1 MTSRRLDRARWTRC
15 VGAVDCPTMTD
26 YLVRPAQAP
35 LRGVVRVPSDKSIG
49 HRAVILGALADG
61 TSTIRRFSFGEDN
74 VSTLGCFAAMGVA
87 HEIVERHGGVLGG
100 TIRVHGVG
108 LFGLQPPKDGAP
120 LDCGNSGTTMRLLAG
135 LLAAQQFG
143 SVLVGD
149 ASLSRRP
156 MRRVLAPLRERGAHC
171 RGEKHP
177 SRDDETAPIRIAPLV
192 EGEHLGEATLRLRVP
207 SAQVK
212 SAMLLSGLYAHG
224 ATTVEEPTLS
234 RDHTERMLE
243 EAGVPIRRLG
253 SIVMIDPA
261 GWDGR
266 IAPFELE
273 VPGDLSAAAFV
284 IVAANIVAGS
294 QVRVV
299 DVGVNPTRTGA
310 LDVLRAMG
318 GGAQIVPKGERGAEP
333 VATLEIAAAVDAS
346 GDGLIETP
354 IGGELVA
361 RGIDE
366 IPVLCV
372 AAALA
377 KGTTVIRDAQEL
389 RVKESDRLAAMA
401 KVLGAFGVSA
411 RELPD
416 GLEIDGRPG
425 ATLCAATVDSE
436 GDHRIAMSAALLALK
451 ADGPSRVRDV
461 DCVATSF
468 PGFAKMLRDLG
479 ADIEEIPSIDA

>member
-1 MTSRRLDRARWTRC
+1 
-15 VGAVDCPTMTD
+15 MTD
-26 YLVRPAQAP
+26 FLVHPATGP

-49 HRAVILGALADG
+49 HRAVILAALSEG
-61 TSTIRRFSFGEDN
+61 PCVIRRFSFGEDN
-74 VSTLGCFAAMGVA
+74 VSTLACFEAMGVR
-87 HEIVERHGGVLGG
+87 HEILEEAKVGRGG

-108 LFGLQPPKDGAP
+108 LFGLSAPRDGKP
-120 LDCGNSGTTMRLLAG
+120 LDCGNSGTTMRLLSG
-135 LLAAQQFG
+135 LLAAQHFG

-149 ASLSRRP
+149 ASLAKRP
-156 MRRVLAPLRERGAHC
+156 MRRVLGPLRERGAHC

-177 SRDDETAPIRIAPLV
+177 TKDDETAPIRIAPLV
-192 EGEHLGEATLRLRVP
+192 EGEHLGPSTLRLKVP

-224 ATTVEEPTLS
+224 LTVVEEPTLS

-243 EAGVPIRRLG
+243 EAGVPLRRIG
-253 SIVMIDPA
+253 SIVMLDPA
-261 GWDGR
+261 GWSGK
-266 IAPFELE
+266 IPAFELE

-284 IVAANIVAGS
+284 IVAGNIIAGS
-294 QVRVV
+294 VVRVV

-318 GGAQIVPKGERGAEP
+318 GGAQVVPKGERGAEP
-333 VATLEIAAAVDAS
+333 VATLEISSSLDAA
-346 GDGLIETP
+346 GEGLVETP
-354 IGGELVA
+354 IAGELVA

-377 KGTTVIRDAQEL
+377 KGTTIIRDAQEL
-389 RVKESDRLAAMA
+389 RVKESDRLATMA
-401 KVLGAFGVSA
+401 SVLGAFGVTA

-425 ATLCAATVDSE
+425 ATLRAATVTSE
-436 GDHRIAMSAALLALK
+436 GDHRIAMSATLLALR

-468 PGFAKMLRDLG
+468 PGFARMLCDLG
-479 ADIEEIPSIDA
+479 ARVEEVPSE